1 MQSGLEQSSSQG
13 TPSRKRTI
21 QTDHTGHKKTQSPLD
36 RALAEKEGFEPPVP
50 LQVHLIS
57 SQAHSTTLALLRA
70 REDRQYKRDCWQ
82 FQLQEKHQLGTMPF
96 ALHSERLN
104 LDGQQELERPIL
116 FFDGECVLC
125 NRTVQWL
132 LRHERHGEL
141 QFAAL
146 NSQTAQARL
155 GGTRFEAH
163 ADSILLLDPSG
174 QLYAASDA
182 AFRTLPHLKAGWQ
195 VLNVLM
201 VFPRFLR
208 KPVYHLIARNRKR
221 WFGSTD
227 HCALLTGVDSSRLL
241 Q

>member
-1 MQSGLEQSSSQG
+1 
-13 TPSRKRTI
+13 
-21 QTDHTGHKKTQSPLD
+21 
-36 RALAEKEGFEPPVP
+36 
-50 LQVHLIS
+50 
-57 SQAHSTTLALLRA
+57 
-70 REDRQYKRDCWQ
+70 
-82 FQLQEKHQLGTMPF
+82 MPF
-96 ALHSERLN
+96 ALHSEQLSSHGRE
-104 LDGQQELERPIL
+104 ELKRPIL

-146 NSQTAQARL
+146 NSQTAQEHL

-163 ADSILLLDPSG
+163 ADSILLLEPSG

-182 AFRTLPHLKAGWQ
+182 AFRTLPHLKGGWQ
-195 VLNVLM
+195 ALNLLM

-208 KPVYHLIARNRKR
+208 EPVYRLVARNRRR

-227 HCALLTGVDSSRLL
+227 HCALLTGIDSSRLL
-241 Q
+241 K